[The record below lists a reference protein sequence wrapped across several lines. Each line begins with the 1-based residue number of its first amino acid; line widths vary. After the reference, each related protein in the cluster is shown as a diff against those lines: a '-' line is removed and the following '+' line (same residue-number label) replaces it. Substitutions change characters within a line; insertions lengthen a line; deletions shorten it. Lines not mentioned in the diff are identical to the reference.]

1 MANYEQHGTMPVLTL
16 DSGEMEYHGT
26 MPVCTGG
33 DGFLADD
40 PATAAAAEDYE
51 NVTDDEKSAE
61 PLTTAGFLA
70 DAAAAEDYVNA
81 TDDEKSAEPLADA
94 AAAEDYEN
102 ADERLVE
109 PLTITCTGDHRRVV
123 TSPRPIM
130 AVRPSLQDQMREEI
144 MQYQYKI
151 ILRRTRRKNGVSDF
165 ALAVDTLQRK
175 GVLRKHDDGLVHDIM
190 KTERWDD
197 LPQHLILTMRNFSSA
212 RRIDVRA
219 QALRVDV
226 GYLQT
231 HGERREW
238 RKLRKLKRLM

>member
-40 PATAAAAEDYE
+40 PATAAAAEDYV
-51 NVTDDEKSAE
+51 NATDDEKSAE
-61 PLTTAGFLA
+61 PLTTAGF
-70 DAAAAEDYVNA
+70 
-81 TDDEKSAEPLADA
+81 LADA

-144 MQYQYKI
+144 RERQCKI